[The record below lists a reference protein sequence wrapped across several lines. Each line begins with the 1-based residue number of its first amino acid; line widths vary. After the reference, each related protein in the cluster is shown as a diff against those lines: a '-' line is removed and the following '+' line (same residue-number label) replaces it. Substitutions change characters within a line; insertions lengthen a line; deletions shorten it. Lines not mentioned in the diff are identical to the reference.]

1 MAIQNATLTFSL
13 PEDADAN
20 RIDIYSS
27 SSENGTY
34 TIATSTDYE
43 YGTTF
48 IEYTTLDDT
57 KWYKLLFVNTT
68 TGYSGAPSDAVFG
81 GTYSA
86 AAPFVAV
93 STTWD
98 GANYATTQDVYDYAD
113 LTSEDVTTNKVSRAL
128 KRARAEIDY
137 RTSELGIDRFENLD
151 TKTARRKYNASLV
164 ILKEAEICL
173 ALHQIYT
180 NLSDNLIIRNM
191 RDGTGSIAGSIS
203 IGGTSISGDSLA
215 ERDTNIAYIATLA
228 ERYYMM
234 AYRKL
239 ASLDQNT
246 IRLVPGDLMARLPRF
261 RYPFFGWN

>member
-1 MAIQNATLTFSL
+1 MSIQNATLTFSL
-13 PEDADAN
+13 PEDSAAD
-20 RIDIYSS
+20 RIDIYTS

-34 TIATSTDYE
+34 TVIYSTSYE
-43 YGTTF
+43 YGTT
-48 IEYTTLDDT
+48 YLVYPNLDTT
-57 KWYKLLFVNTT
+57 KWYKLLFINTG
-68 TGYSGAPSDAVFG
+68 TGYAGPASEAVFG
-81 GTYSA
+81 GTYDA
-86 AAPFVAV
+86 AAPFVAI

-113 LTSEDVTTNKVSRAL
+113 LTSEDMSTSKVSKAL

-151 TKTARRKYNASLV
+151 SDTARRKFNASLV

-239 ASLDQNT
+239 ASLDQTT
-246 IRLVPGDLMARLPRF
+246 IRLIPGDLMARVPRF
-261 RYPFFGWN
+261 RYPFNGW